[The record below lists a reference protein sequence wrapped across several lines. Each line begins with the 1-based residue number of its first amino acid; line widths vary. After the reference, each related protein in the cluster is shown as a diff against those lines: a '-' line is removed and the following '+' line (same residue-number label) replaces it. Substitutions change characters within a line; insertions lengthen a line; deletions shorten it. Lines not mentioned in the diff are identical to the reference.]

1 MKSQVMGLKVASV
14 VFMCAALAHVVRLV
28 LGWNVV
34 VGSHSVGAWL
44 SVVAIV
50 VAAGLSVWLG
60 MLACGCKTEAAS
72 APPAPPKT

>member
-14 VFMCAALAHVVRLV
+14 LLMCAALAHVVRLAMG
-28 LGWNVV
+28 LKVV
-34 VGSHSVGAWL
+34 IGSHSVGAWL

-60 MLACGCKTEAAS
+60 MLACGCRTEAAS
-72 APPAPPKT
+72 PPPAPPKA